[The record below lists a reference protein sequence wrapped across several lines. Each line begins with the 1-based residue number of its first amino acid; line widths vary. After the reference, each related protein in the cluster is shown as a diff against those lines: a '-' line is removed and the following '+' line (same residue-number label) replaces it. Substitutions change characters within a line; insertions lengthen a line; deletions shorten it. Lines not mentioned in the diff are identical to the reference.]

1 MTQLGEQAT
10 EYPVIPL
17 PMRVGAVQFRM
28 TDVVDCAE
36 ALSPV
41 TSPGAGLMGGG
52 PMIDPVTAL
61 TGSEVEA
68 T

>member
-1 MTQLGEQAT
+1 
-10 EYPVIPL
+10 
-17 PMRVGAVQFRM
+17 MRVGAVQFRM